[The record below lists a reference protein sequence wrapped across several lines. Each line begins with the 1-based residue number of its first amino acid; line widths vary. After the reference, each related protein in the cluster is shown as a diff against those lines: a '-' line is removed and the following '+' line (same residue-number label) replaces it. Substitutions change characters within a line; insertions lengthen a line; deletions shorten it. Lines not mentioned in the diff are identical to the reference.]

1 MIVWCGSLIKSNSKI
16 KKSKKLSFNWR
27 LYVLNSRLM
36 KKCGFCRLITNSSR
50 FGLKRLAKI
59 KFVESLQAIHLLILE
74 DRVKRTETLLNLSRF
89 SFGIYNSKAYH
100 LLLYISRF
108 LFWNSIRV
116 SLLCLVW
123 FDWRK
128 LIYLIIIFSFR
139 SSH

>member
-1 MIVWCGSLIKSNSKI
+1 
-16 KKSKKLSFNWR
+16 
-27 LYVLNSRLM
+27 M

-89 SFGIYNSKAYH
+89 SVGIYNSTAYH

-123 FDWRK
+123 FD
-128 LIYLIIIFSFR
+128 
-139 SSH
+139 